1 MAPVLL
7 CKNENAQVKELKI
20 AENITQRKK
29 LIGLAHYGLAHYG
42 PSGHT
47 NILILTEWKACAG
60 TNLMINN
67 IIAIQTP
74 FCTDLNMNL
83 R

>member
-47 NILILTEWKACAG
+47 YILTLTKLACAG
-60 TNLMINN
+60 TNLVINN
-67 IIAIQTP
+67 IIAIQT
-74 FCTDLNMNL
+74 LQKGAQ
-83 R
+83 